1 MKILIV
7 SDTHRKDEN
16 LKWVIRKT
24 KPFDMLIH
32 LGDAEGSEYE
42 IMKWVDKDCDLEMI
56 MGNNDFFS
64 QLEREKEIMI
74 GKYKVLLAHGHYY
87 NVSTGPAYLKQE
99 ARERDLILLC
109 SVIPTDLILTLINPV
124 KKSLLP

>member
-32 LGDAEGSEYE
+32 LGDAEGSEAE
-42 IMKWVDKDCDLEMI
+42 GGTDC
-56 MGNNDFFS
+56 
-64 QLEREKEIMI
+64 
-74 GKYKVLLAHGHYY
+74 
-87 NVSTGPAYLKQE
+87 
-99 ARERDLILLC
+99 
-109 SVIPTDLILTLINPV
+109 
-124 KKSLLP
+124 

>member
-42 IMKWVDKDCDLEMI
+42 IMKWVDKGCDLEMI

-74 GKYKVLLAHGHYY
+74 GKYLSLIHIFTGNMKHL
-87 NVSTGPAYLKQE
+87 STCCG
-99 ARERDLILLC
+99 
-109 SVIPTDLILTLINPV
+109 
-124 KKSLLP
+124 LLPVLSGKRSRRPSGI

>member
-32 LGDAEGSEYE
+32 LG
-42 IMKWVDKDCDLEMI
+42 M
-56 MGNNDFFS
+56 
-64 QLEREKEIMI
+64 QKE
-74 GKYKVLLAHGHYY
+74 A
-87 NVSTGPAYLKQE
+87 NTRS
-99 ARERDLILLC
+99 
-109 SVIPTDLILTLINPV
+109 
-124 KKSLLP
+124 